1 MFFRKSVLQFY
12 RCGLAKPD
20 RKAYNNE
27 TERIGTRCKGECSN
41 VALKPISKIAAGVQA
56 STTLAI
62 DSLFKQMKAEGKD
75 VVGFGAGEPDFPTP
89 EHIKQAG
96 IDAIEN
102 NQTKYTPAAGLMELR
117 KAASYRLHEDF
128 GLEYEPTQIVV
139 ASGAKHSVYVTL
151 MTLCDPGDEV
161 VIAAPYWVSYSEMV
175 KQAGAVPVI
184 VTAEESADFKIT
196 AEQLDAAITDN
207 TKVFML
213 NSPCNPTGMVYTRKE
228 LEAIAEVCCRRN
240 VYVIADEI
248 YCNLVYD
255 DNEFV
260 SFASLGEDVK
270 ERTIIVNGV
279 SKSYAMTGWRIGYTA
294 SNPALAKVM
303 ANYLSHSTGAPS
315 TISQQAAIT
324 ALRGPQ
330 EDMQAMKE
338 AFEARRNHLV
348 ERMSKIEGV
357 SCIKPQGAFYVM
369 MNMKSFLG
377 KTMYGKVIE
386 SAEDFAQLFLEKGL
400 VATVPCTAFAAPGFI
415 RWSYATSLT
424 EIDKGLDR
432 LETFIKNA

>member
-1 MFFRKSVLQFY
+1 M
-12 RCGLAKPD
+12 
-20 RKAYNNE
+20 
-27 TERIGTRCKGECSN
+27 
-41 VALKPISKIAAGVQA
+41 ALKPISKIAAGVQA

-102 NQTKYTPAAGLMELR
+102 NFTKYTPAAGLMQLR
-117 KAASYRLHEDF
+117 EAASYRLRADF
-128 GLEYEPTQIVV
+128 GLEYAPSQIVV
-139 ASGAKHSVYVTL
+139 ASGAKHSVYVAL

-184 VTAEESADFKIT
+184 VAAGEAEDFKIT
-196 AEQLDAAITDN
+196 AAQLDAAITDR

-213 NSPCNPTGMVYTRKE
+213 NSPCNPTGMVYTRAE

-255 DNEFV
+255 DIEFV
-260 SFASLGEDVK
+260 SFASLGKDVK
-270 ERTIIVNGV
+270 ERTILVNGV

-294 SNPALAKVM
+294 SNPELARVM
-303 ANYLSHSTGAPS
+303 GNYLSHSTSAPS
-315 TISQQAAIT
+315 TISQHAAIV

-330 EDMQAMKE
+330 EDMQAMKR
-338 AFEARRNHLV
+338 AFEKRRDHLV
-348 ERMSKIEGV
+348 GRMNRIAGV

-369 MNMKSFLG
+369 MNMKSFIG
-377 KTMYGKVIE
+377 KSMYGKTIG
-386 SAEDFAQLFLEKGL
+386 SAEDFAHLFLEKGL
-400 VATVPCTAFAAPGFI
+400 VATVPCTAFAAPGFV
-415 RWSYATSLT
+415 RWSYATSLA

-432 LETFIKNA
+432 LEQFIQNA

>member
-1 MFFRKSVLQFY
+1 M
-12 RCGLAKPD
+12 
-20 RKAYNNE
+20 
-27 TERIGTRCKGECSN
+27 
-41 VALKPISKIAAGVQA
+41 KPISKIAAGVQA

-102 NQTKYTPAAGLMELR
+102 NFTKYTPAAGLMQLR
-117 KAASYRLHEDF
+117 EAASYRLKADF
-128 GLEYEPTQIVV
+128 GLEYAPSQIVV
-139 ASGAKHSVYVTL
+139 ASGAKHSVYVAL
-151 MTLCDPGDEV
+151 MTLCDLGDEV

-184 VTAEESADFKIT
+184 VAAGEAEDFKIT
-196 AEQLDAAITDN
+196 AAQLDAAITDR

-213 NSPCNPTGMVYTRKE
+213 NSPCNPTGMVYTRAE

-255 DNEFV
+255 DIEFV

-270 ERTIIVNGV
+270 ERTILVNGV

-294 SNPALAKVM
+294 SNPELARVM
-303 ANYLSHSTGAPS
+303 GNYLSHSTSAPS
-315 TISQQAAIT
+315 TISQHAAIV

-330 EDMQAMKE
+330 EDMQAMKR
-338 AFEARRNHLV
+338 AFEKRRDHLV
-348 ERMSKIEGV
+348 GRMNRIAGV

-369 MNMKSFLG
+369 MNMKSFIG
-377 KTMYGKVIE
+377 KSMYGKTIG
-386 SAEDFAQLFLEKGL
+386 SAEDFAHLFLEKGL
-400 VATVPCTAFAAPGFI
+400 VATVPCTAFAAPGFV
-415 RWSYATSLT
+415 RWSYATSLA

-432 LETFIKNA
+432 LEQFIQNA

>member
-1 MFFRKSVLQFY
+1 M
-12 RCGLAKPD
+12 
-20 RKAYNNE
+20 
-27 TERIGTRCKGECSN
+27 
-41 VALKPISKIAAGVQA
+41 ALKPISKIAAGVQA

-102 NQTKYTPAAGLMELR
+102 NFTKYTPAAGLMQLR
-117 KAASYRLHEDF
+117 EAASYRLKADF
-128 GLEYEPTQIVV
+128 GLEYAPSQIVV
-139 ASGAKHSVYVTL
+139 ASGAKHSVYVAL

-184 VTAEESADFKIT
+184 VAAGEAEDFKIT
-196 AEQLDAAITDN
+196 AAQLGAAITDR

-213 NSPCNPTGMVYTRKE
+213 NSPCNPTGMVYTRAE

-255 DNEFV
+255 DIEFV

-270 ERTIIVNGV
+270 ERTILVNGV

-294 SNPALAKVM
+294 SNPELARVM
-303 ANYLSHSTGAPS
+303 GNYLSHSTSAPS
-315 TISQQAAIT
+315 TISQHAAIV

-330 EDMQAMKE
+330 EDMQAMKR
-338 AFEARRNHLV
+338 AFEKRRDHLV
-348 ERMSKIEGV
+348 GRMNRIAGV

-369 MNMKSFLG
+369 MNMKSFIG
-377 KTMYGKVIE
+377 KSMYGKTIG
-386 SAEDFAQLFLEKGL
+386 SAEDFAHLFLEKGL
-400 VATVPCTAFAAPGFI
+400 VATVPCTAFAAPGFV
-415 RWSYATSLT
+415 RWSYATSLA

-432 LETFIKNA
+432 LEQFIQNA

>member
-1 MFFRKSVLQFY
+1 M
-12 RCGLAKPD
+12 
-20 RKAYNNE
+20 
-27 TERIGTRCKGECSN
+27 
-41 VALKPISKIAAGVQA
+41 ALKPVSKIAAGVQA

-102 NQTKYTPAAGLMELR
+102 NFTKYTPAAGLMQLR
-117 KAASYRLHEDF
+117 EAASYRLKADF
-128 GLEYEPTQIVV
+128 GLEYAPNQIVV
-139 ASGAKHSVYVTL
+139 ASGAKHSVYVAL

-184 VTAEESADFKIT
+184 VAAGEAEDFKIT
-196 AEQLDAAITDN
+196 AAQLDAAITDR

-213 NSPCNPTGMVYTRKE
+213 NSPCNPTGMVYTRAE

-255 DNEFV
+255 DIEFV
-260 SFASLGEDVK
+260 SFASLGEEVK
-270 ERTIIVNGV
+270 ERTILVNGV

-294 SNPALAKVM
+294 SNPELARVM
-303 ANYLSHSTGAPS
+303 GNYLSHSTSAPS
-315 TISQQAAIT
+315 TISQHAAIV

-330 EDMQAMKE
+330 EDMQAMKR
-338 AFEARRNHLV
+338 AFEKRRDHLV
-348 ERMSKIEGV
+348 GRMNRIAGV

-369 MNMKSFLG
+369 MNMKSFIG
-377 KTMYGKVIE
+377 KSMYGKTIG
-386 SAEDFAQLFLEKGL
+386 SAEDFAHLFLEKGL
-400 VATVPCTAFAAPGFI
+400 VATVPCTAFAAPGFV
-415 RWSYATSLT
+415 RWSYATSLA

-432 LETFIKNA
+432 LEQFIQNA

>member
-1 MFFRKSVLQFY
+1 M
-12 RCGLAKPD
+12 
-20 RKAYNNE
+20 
-27 TERIGTRCKGECSN
+27 
-41 VALKPISKIAAGVQA
+41 ALKPISKIAAGVQA

-62 DSLFKQMKAEGKD
+62 DSLFKQMKAEGRD

-102 NQTKYTPAAGLMELR
+102 NFTKYTPAAGLMELR
-117 KAASYRLHEDF
+117 EAACYRLKADC
-128 GLEYEPTQIVV
+128 GLVYEPSQIVV
-139 ASGAKHSVYVTL
+139 ASGAKHSVYIAL

-175 KQAGAVPVI
+175 KQAGAVPII
-184 VTAEESADFKIT
+184 VSAGEEQQFKIT
-196 AEQLDAAITDN
+196 AAQLDAAITDK

-213 NSPCNPTGMVYTRKE
+213 NSPSNPTGMVYTREE

-240 VYVIADEI
+240 IYVIADEI

-255 DNEFV
+255 NIEFV
-260 SFASLGEDVK
+260 SFASLGEDVR

-294 SNPALAKVM
+294 SNKALAKVM
-303 ANYLSHSTGAPS
+303 ANYLSHSTSAPS
-315 TISQQAAIT
+315 TVSQYAAIT
-324 ALRGPQ
+324 ALHGPQ
-330 EDMQAMKE
+330 EDMEAMRK
-338 AFEARRNHLV
+338 AFEERRDHLV
-348 ERMSKIEGV
+348 ERMNRIAGV

-369 MNMKSFLG
+369 MNMQYFLG
-377 KTMYGKVIE
+377 KTMYGVRVE
-386 SAEDFAQLFLEKGL
+386 SAEDFARLFLEKGL
-400 VATVPCTAFAAPGFI
+400 VATVPCTAFAAPGFV
-415 RWSYATSLT
+415 RWSYATSMQ

-432 LETFIKNA
+432 LEGFIQNASKAG